1 MYSRYKFLYFEE
13 IMEQRGHRFEEKI
26 KVINR
31 FTEPLIYATA
41 YPGFAIECQPQ
52 MGVPTYY
59 SAKICRKLHENWTGG
74 GIQIFTM

>member
-1 MYSRYKFLYFEE
+1 
-13 IMEQRGHRFEEKI
+13 MEQRGHRFEEKI

-41 YPGFAIECQPQ
+41 YPGFSIGCQPQ

-59 SAKICRKLHENWTGG
+59 SAKSAENYMKVGPGVASKFLLCRSTTATCEW
-74 GIQIFTM
+74 